1 MVKISGQAKIM
12 RIYIGEA
19 SKYKGSLLYHAIVVK
34 AKELGLAG
42 ATVFRGLE
50 GYGANSRIKTARILS
65 LSVDL
70 PVVVEIVDSIEYLE
84 KIMPFL
90 DESVEEG
97 MITLEDVEV
106 FRYTAKQSKEKFI

>member
-19 SKYKGSLLYHAIVVK
+19 SKYKGALLYHAIVVK

-50 GYGANSRIKTARILS
+50 GYGANSRIKTSRILS

-70 PVVVEIVDSIEYLE
+70 PVVIEIVDSTEYLD

-90 DESVEEG
+90 DEAVTEG

-106 FRYTAKQSKEKFI
+106 FRYTPKQPQEKFV